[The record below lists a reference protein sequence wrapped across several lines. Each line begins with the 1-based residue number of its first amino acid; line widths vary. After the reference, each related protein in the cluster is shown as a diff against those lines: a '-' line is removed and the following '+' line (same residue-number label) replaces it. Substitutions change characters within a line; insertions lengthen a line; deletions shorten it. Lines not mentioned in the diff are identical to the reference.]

1 MPIIVALEFSRSPQ
15 WFFDCIFKG
24 DALASLRSAMLA
36 VGRPCFFGA
45 EGAKVLIS
53 PEEVN
58 DVLLHLSSAGITFDE
73 DLHFS
78 WDELRPRHLIVSEA
92 LELEIMAAIAACPGS
107 GLDGG
112 KGKDHVRVKRRVVI
126 DVPPGAWHEEADM
139 GFDTTKWLCDT
150 SF

>member
-1 MPIIVALEFSRSPQ
+1 MPIIVAMEFRRSPQ
-15 WFFDCIFKG
+15 WFLDCIVEG
-24 DALASLRSAMLA
+24 DALALHRSAMLA
-36 VGRPCFFGA
+36 IGRPCFFGP
-45 EGAKVLIS
+45 ENAKLLIT
-53 PEEVN
+53 PDEVN
-58 DVLLHLSSAGITFDE
+58 DVLLYLSSAGITLDE
-73 DLHFS
+73 GLHLS

-92 LELEIMAAIAACPGS
+92 LEDEVMAAIAACKGS